1 MLARPAPPLPS
12 PGRPRDP
19 ASRVARPAAVPPV
32 LAIVAA
38 ALSWPNAAVARDA
51 IVGDAGETEAY
62 SLHYQA
68 TVATQA
74 HPGFHARYSGA
85 NSLGPGAE
93 SATSIVTD
101 LFLGARLWSGAGAF
115 LQPELA
121 GGRGLSSAL
130 GVAAFPSGE
139 VYRVGNPAPAL
150 VVGRLFLR
158 QVIGLGGGRVRIEP
172 GPNQLA
178 GAQDRD
184 ALTVTAGKLATTDV
198 FDSNPV
204 SNDPHTGFTSWGLW
218 ASAAYDY
225 PADTRGYTYGVAADL
240 SVRWWSLRAGAFLEP
255 REANG
260 MRLDWDVSRSRGIA
274 FEAEAR
280 YAPGGLPGAVR
291 ALVFNNTARMG
302 SYREALAASQ
312 VAPDVTA
319 TRVPGRTKTG
329 FAASADQELGAGL
342 AAFLRL
348 SWNDGRHESWA
359 FTEIDRSVAGGV
371 VQSGARWGRR
381 RDAAGVGL
389 VVSGLSD
396 VHRRYLAAGGL
407 GFILGDGALRYG
419 PEILGEAFYRFALSR
434 EISVAVAYQPI
445 FNPGYDR
452 DRGPVSVFTGRVHVE
467 L

>member
-1 MLARPAPPLPS
+1 MSARPAPPVS
-12 PGRPRDP
+12 PPATAPRRPVSPP
-19 ASRVARPAAVPPV
+19 ALAVVAAV
-32 LAIVAA
+32 
-38 ALSWPNAAVARDA
+38 LSWPHAALA
-51 IVGDAGETEAY
+51 GDAVQGEVGVEAF

-85 NSLGPGAE
+85 NSLRPGAE
-93 SATSIVTD
+93 SATSVVTD
-101 LFLGARLWSGAGAF
+101 LFVGARLWSGAGAF

-121 GGRGLSSAL
+121 GGRGLSSTL

-139 VYRVGNPAPAL
+139 VYRVGDPAPEL

-158 QVIGLGGGRVRIEP
+158 QVIGLGGGRVRVEP

-198 FDSNPV
+198 FDGNPV

-255 REANG
+255 KEANG

-291 ALVFNNTARMG
+291 ALVFHNTAPMG
-302 SYREALAASQ
+302 SYRLALAA
-312 VAPDVTA
+312 APPEPPDVTA
-319 TRVPGRTKTG
+319 TRAPGRTKTG
-329 FAASADQELGAGL
+329 FAASADQDLGAGL
-342 AAFLRL
+342 SAFLRL
-348 SWNDGRHESWA
+348 SWNDGRTESWA

-371 VQSGARWGRR
+371 VQSGARWGRP

-389 VVSGLSD
+389 VVSGLSN

-419 PEILGEAFYRFALSR
+419 FEVLGEAFYRFALSR
-434 EISVAVAYQPI
+434 EISLAVAYQPI

-452 DRGPVSVFTGRVHVE
+452 DRGPVSVFTGRVHVA